1 MKCNQKI
8 LIVCPQ
14 IGKLLEGK
22 PAGGAE
28 KKAQSI
34 FKDYK
39 NCSFLVSL
47 KNIPVNISKRKYVFI
62 KNTKTDFIKII
73 SAIKNADVV
82 VFFALSRFSPIYF
95 YLAKLYN
102 KKIVYFI
109 SSNSDV
115 GLFLKESSFY
125 YRYVPKLVFPCVDL
139 FICQTEI
146 QEKKLNK
153 YNHPIYRV
161 PNPIDV
167 QKSNYKN
174 ENFVLWVGRNH
185 KVKGLDILE
194 KIIEELPEI
203 KFKIVGITNKD
214 IAIHKNCE
222 ILGRV
227 APQKMQDYFNLAS
240 IYINTSYSEGYP
252 NTTLEALSNKT
263 PVISYS
269 ANPDYL
275 LEKSGGGYCANG
287 DLNKFITL
295 IKENYYKKE
304 KLKKMGELG
313 RTYIKKNNDLKII
326 KNKIDKIFKE
336 NNIMLIK

>member
-28 KKAQSI
+28 GIAFSI

-47 KNIPVNISKRKYVFI
+47 KNIPVNISKHKYVFI

-109 SSNSDV
+109 SSNADV

-125 YRYVPKLVFPCVDL
+125 YRYVPKLVFPIVDL
-139 FICQTEI
+139 FICQTEL
-146 QEKKLNK
+146 QESILKK
-153 YNHPIYRV
+153 YNKTTHII
-161 PNPIDV
+161 PNPTEVKKI
-167 QKSNYKN
+167 NY
-174 ENFVLWVGRNH
+174 ENNDYVLWVGRNH
-185 KVKGLDILE
+185 KVKGIDILE
-194 KIIEELPEI
+194 KTIEQLPNI
-203 KFKIVGITNKD
+203 NFKIIGISDKE
-214 IAIHKNCE
+214 IRSSKNVE
-222 ILGRV
+222 ILGRID
-227 APQKMQDYFNLAS
+227 PNKISLYFNSAS
-240 IYINTSYSEGYP
+240 IYINTSYSEGYS
-252 NTTLEALSNKT
+252 NTILEAFANKT
-263 PVISYS
+263 SVITYS
-269 ANPDYL
+269 ANPDNL
-275 LEKSGGGYCANG
+275 LEKSNGGYCANG
-287 DLNKFITL
+287 NFPKFINL
-295 IKENYYKKE
+295 INENYYKKE
-304 KLKKMGELG
+304 KLKKMGNSG
-313 RTYIKKNNDLKII
+313 YRFIKKNNDLKII
-326 KNKIDKIFKE
+326 KKKIEKRFEE
-336 NNIMLIK
+336 NNIRLIK